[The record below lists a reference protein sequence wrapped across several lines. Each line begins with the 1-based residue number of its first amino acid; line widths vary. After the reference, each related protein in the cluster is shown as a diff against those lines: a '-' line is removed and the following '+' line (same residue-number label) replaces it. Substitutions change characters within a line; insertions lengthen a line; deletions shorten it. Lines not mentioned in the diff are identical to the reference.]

1 MQILYSFES
10 SLFYIMYGVY
20 LADVILSESNY
31 CNINGI
37 GKILFLMRILV
48 TLGMLGIIF
57 LNKKIDI
64 YKLIYSFCFGNI
76 FNIEY
81 YYKAEWDIFSVY
93 VTYCD
98 CIKE

>member
-48 TLGMLGIIF
+48 TLGMLGI
-57 LNKKIDI
+57 L
-64 YKLIYSFCFGNI
+64 
-76 FNIEY
+76 
-81 YYKAEWDIFSVY
+81 
-93 VTYCD
+93 
-98 CIKE
+98 